1 MGKII
6 TGRELINIFKG
17 CCSGQAQ
24 SFTDAAYI
32 DGIQESMGLSNV
44 ENSGRC
50 PAFNGNIDTT
60 FDPTM
65 FWNQMYGGDTGY
77 EFYGDYQLEWTSG
90 YLGLVDTQLVDS
102 TYVPNFQSQMLCT
115 NLKYNGDF
123 NFGVYTD
130 GDYYGQFDITVY
142 IKFGG
147 TMYTVARYR
156 TSLSSGDNESLGS
169 YDISDI
175 VFAGSSNI
183 PSNSSTYTY
192 EVVVG
197 WKTYS
202 DADGNSVFNITG
214 LGCDVYGESGLL
226 SGSII
231 GYSANAGGGGS
242 FTYKGQ
248 ATFSDITSISGVD
261 IIGEWESEGG
271 GGSTTPDKV
280 TTIRITNM
288 FINTNSRSYP
298 IYISGATSASTIEQS
313 NVYLYSVNLEQKQT
327 QVYLINEDIANGE
340 IGVQLP
346 AQYIGNTSGNF
357 LLPLSLRRDA
367 FYFKLYIP
375 ITIFPDGTVNLR
387 GLGECYLDLA
397 SVSYNYNVT
406 QRLVWNND
414 LRQVTV
420 RPLTSSGI
428 PSKSINGGNSTD
440 FAPLLST
447 IHVYPSSTSVNVRV
461 GYNTSTTTSSI
472 SSARVG
478 SNIGNTTVNI
488 IPTYYAYSGEGLWDL
503 VQKIGK
509 NKDYFTLYFEE
520 AVA

>member
-60 FDPTM
+60 FDPTR
-65 FWNQMYGGDTGY
+65 FWDQMYGGDTGY
-77 EFYGDYQLEWTSG
+77 EFYGDYQLDWTSG

-183 PSNSSTYTY
+183 PNNSSTYTY
-192 EVVVG
+192 EVKVG
-197 WKTYS
+197 WETYS
-202 DADGNSVFNITG
+202 EGDNIVYNING

-226 SGSII
+226 SGGII
-231 GYSANAGGGGS
+231 GYSASEGGGGS

-248 ATFSDITSISGVD
+248 ATFADITSISGVE
-261 IIGEWESEGG
+261 IIGEWENAG
-271 GGSTTPDKV
+271 GGSTTPDKY

-298 IYISGATSASTIEQS
+298 VYISGATSASTIEQPQGY
-313 NVYLYSVNLEQKQT
+313 VYLYSDNLRQSTT
-327 QVYLINEDIANGE
+327 QVYLVPEDLANGE

-346 AQYIGNTSGNF
+346 AQYIGNTSGNY
-357 LLPLSLRRDA
+357 LLPLSLVRSS
-367 FYFKLYIP
+367 FHYKLYIP
-375 ITIFPDGTVNLR
+375 ITILPDGTVNLR
-387 GLGECYLDLA
+387 GSECYLDLA
-397 SVSYNYNVT
+397 SVSYNTNVGLR
-406 QRLVWNND
+406 QVWNND
-414 LRQVTV
+414 LKQVTF
-420 RPLTSSGI
+420 RPLTSSGE
-428 PSKSINGGNSTD
+428 PYKSIYGGSNVYFS
-440 FAPLLST
+440 PLLST
-447 IHVYPSSTSVNVRV
+447 IHVYPSSNNVHVRV
-461 GYNTSTTTSSI
+461 EYNTSTSSTSTSTV
-472 SSARVG
+472 RVA

-488 IPTYYAYSGEGLWDL
+488 IPTVFGRRGLWDL
-503 VQKIGK
+503 VQCIGK
-509 NKDYFTLYFEE
+509 HKDYFILYFEG

>member
-65 FWNQMYGGDTGY
+65 FWDQMYGGDTGY
-77 EFYGDYQLEWTSG
+77 EFYGDYQLDWTSG

-169 YDISDI
+169 DDISDI
-175 VFAGSSNI
+175 VFAGSSNM

-192 EVVVG
+192 EVVVR
-197 WKTYS
+197 WETY
-202 DADGNSVFNITG
+202 DNGDNIVYNING
-214 LGCDVYGESGLL
+214 LGCDVYSEGGLL
-226 SGSII
+226 SGGII

-248 ATFSDITSISGVD
+248 ATFTDITSISGVE
-261 IIGEWESEGG
+261 IIGEWENAGG
-271 GGSTTPDKV
+271 GGSTTPDKY
-280 TTIRITNM
+280 TTIRIGNLVL
-288 FINTNSRSYP
+288 NTNSVSRP
-298 IYISGATSASTIEQS
+298 VYISGATSASTIEQH
-313 NVYLYSVNLEQKQT
+313 NVNLYLDNLRQTTTPVYLFD
-327 QVYLINEDIANGE
+327 EDMANGE

-346 AQYIGNTSGNF
+346 AQYIGNTSGNY
-357 LLPLSLRRDA
+357 LLPLSLARSS
-367 FYFKLYIP
+367 FHYKLYIP
-375 ITIFPDGTVNLR
+375 ITILSDGTVNLR
-387 GLGECYLDLA
+387 RTGDCYLDLA
-397 SVSYNYNVT
+397 TVSYNTNVS
-406 QRLVWNND
+406 QRKVWNND
-414 LRQVTV
+414 LAQVTF
-420 RPLTSSGI
+420 RPLTSSGE
-428 PSKSINGGNSTD
+428 PYKSIGGGAEVYFS
-440 FAPLLST
+440 PLLST
-447 IHVYPSSTSVNVRV
+447 IHVYPSSTNVHVRV
-461 GYNTSTTTSSI
+461 SYNRSTSSTSTDSV
-472 SSARVG
+472 RVG
-478 SNIGNTTVNI
+478 SNISNTTVNI
-488 IPTYYAYSGEGLWDL
+488 IPIYFAGGGLWDL
-503 VQKIGK
+503 VQCIGR
-509 NKDYFTLYFEE
+509 NKDHFTLYFEGR
-520 AVA
+520 VD

>member
-60 FDPTM
+60 YDPTM

-77 EFYGDYQLEWTSG
+77 EFYGDYQLDWTSG

-142 IKFGG
+142 IKFGN
-147 TMYTVARYR
+147 TRYTVARYR

-169 YDISDI
+169 DDISDI

-197 WKTYS
+197 WETYS
-202 DADGNSVFNITG
+202 EGDNIVYNITG
-214 LGCDVYGESGLL
+214 LGCDVYSEGGLL
-226 SGSII
+226 SGGII
-231 GYSANAGGGGS
+231 GYSASEGGGGS
-242 FTYKGQ
+242 FTYRGQ
-248 ATFSDITSISGVD
+248 ATFADITSIIGVE
-261 IIGEWESEGG
+261 IIGEWENEGG
-271 GGSTTPDKV
+271 GGSTTPDKY
-280 TTIRITNM
+280 TTIRIGQM

-298 IYISGATSASTIEQS
+298 VYISGATSASTIEQPQGH
-313 NVYLYSVNLEQKQT
+313 VYLYSVDLRQST
-327 QVYLINEDIANGE
+327 TPVYLINEDIANGE
-340 IGVQLP
+340 IGVQFP
-346 AQYIGNTSGNF
+346 AQYIGNTTGNY
-357 LLPLSLRRDA
+357 LLPLSLARSS
-367 FYFKLYIP
+367 FHYKLYIP
-375 ITIFPDGTVNLR
+375 ITILPDGTVNLR
-387 GLGECYLDLA
+387 GSECYLDLA
-397 SVSYNYNVT
+397 SVSYYTNVS
-406 QRLVWNND
+406 QRPVWNNTSA
-414 LRQVTV
+414 QVTF
-420 RPLTSSGI
+420 RPLTSSGS
-428 PSKSINGGNSTD
+428 PSKLMYGNSNTD

-447 IHVYPSSTSVNVRV
+447 IHVYPSSSGVNVNV
-461 GYNTSTTTSSI
+461 DYNTITGTTTPSI
-472 SSARVG
+472 SNSRVG
-478 SNIGNTTVNI
+478 SNIANTTVNI
-488 IPTYYAYSGEGLWDL
+488 IPTYFGNRGLWSL
-503 VQKIGK
+503 VQCIGR
-509 NKDYFTLYFEE
+509 NKDYFKLYFER
-520 AVA
+520 VVS

>member
-6 TGRELINIFKG
+6 TGQELINIFKG

-65 FWNQMYGGDTGY
+65 FWNQMYGGETGY

-156 TSLSSGDNESLGS
+156 TSLSSGESESLGS
-169 YDISDI
+169 DDISDI

-183 PSNSSTYTY
+183 PNNSSTYTY

-197 WKTYS
+197 WETYDDS
-202 DADGNSVFNITG
+202 DGNSVYNING
-214 LGCDVYGESGLL
+214 LGCDVYSEGGLL
-226 SGSII
+226 SGGII
-231 GYSANAGGGGS
+231 GYSASAGGGGS

-248 ATFSDITSISGVD
+248 ATFSDITSISGVE

-271 GGSTTPDKV
+271 GGSTTPDRY
-280 TTIRITNM
+280 TTIRITNS
-288 FINTNSRSYP
+288 FIKTNSTSVVYV
-298 IYISGATSASTIEQS
+298 SGATSASTISQP
-313 NVYLYSVNLEQKQT
+313 NVYLYSVNLTQLPT
-327 QVYLINEDIANGE
+327 QVYLVNEDIANGE
-340 IGVQLP
+340 IGVQFP
-346 AQYIGNTSGNF
+346 AQYIGSTSGNF
-357 LLPLSLRRDA
+357 LLPLSLSRNN
-367 FYFKLYIP
+367 YNYKLYIP
-375 ITIFPDGTVNLR
+375 ITVLPDGTVNMR
-387 GLGECYLDLA
+387 GSGECYLDLA
-397 SVSYNYNVT
+397 SVSYYTAVS
-406 QRLVWNND
+406 QRPVWNNSST
-414 LRQVTV
+414 QVTF
-420 RPLTSSGI
+420 RPLISSGV
-428 PSKSINGGNSTD
+428 PSKSMSGGSNGNFT
-440 FAPLLST
+440 PLLST
-447 IHVYPSSTSVNVRV
+447 THVYPSSSGVNVNV
-461 GYNTSTTTSSI
+461 GFNTTPTTTSTNSRRVATNI
-472 SSARVG
+472 S
-478 SNIGNTTVNI
+478 NTTVNL
-488 IPTYYAYSGEGLWDL
+488 IPYDFANGGLYNL
-503 VQKIGK
+503 LQCIGK
-509 NKDYFTLYFEE
+509 NKDHFTVYFER
-520 AVA
+520 VVS